1 MSDLIHIEEQDGR
14 SVVSARELHQVLQ
27 SKREFATWI
36 KDRINKYGFVENQDY
51 EVFDNFVKNSNG
63 GRPQKEYALS
73 LDMAKEIAM
82 VEGNERGR
90 MVRRYFIEAE
100 KKLRHM
106 NQPSYMIADP
116 VERAQQW
123 IREEQER
130 RKAAALV
137 EEQGRRLAVMEA
149 EHERLEKKAEYL
161 DRILQSQSLLNMT
174 QIAQDY
180 GMTAKELNQTLW
192 EMGIQ
197 YPHSGQWILYAPY
210 LRKGY
215 VHSHSVEIRHHD
227 GRRSVKL
234 STKWT
239 QKGRLFLYGRLK
251 KEGILPMI
259 EKQ

>member
-1 MSDLIHIEEQDGR
+1 MSELVTISERNGR
-14 SVVSARELHQVLQ
+14 SAVSARELHQVLQ
-27 SKREFATWI
+27 SRKDFSSWI
-36 KDRINKYGFVENQDY
+36 KDRINKYGFVENQDF
-51 EVFDNFVKNSNG
+51 EVFTQFGENSNG

-100 KKLRHM
+100 RKLRSM
-106 NQPSYMIADP
+106 CQPSYMIADP

-130 RKAAALV
+130 RKAAALA

-180 GMTAKELNQTLW
+180 GMTAHDLNQILVD
-192 EMGIQ
+192 MKLV
-197 YPHSGQWILYAPY
+197 YPCGGQLVLYARY
-210 LRKGY
+210 KRRGY
-215 VHSHSVEIRHHD
+215 AKSETELYARYD
-227 GRRSVKL
+227 GKAGARMVTR
-234 STKWT
+234 WT
-239 QKGRLFLYGRLK
+239 QTGRMWLYETLK
-251 KEGILPMI
+251 KKGVKPVGN
-259 EKQ
+259 